1 MITFPDGMI
10 GRAWGP
16 VAGRHHDLY
25 LAAQSGLRDLLT
37 TGGLKGF
44 RLFGDKAYLG
54 FYDLIIH
61 PIVAAVRGSLQAK
74 WNTHT
79 SKYRIEVEHNIGNL
93 YDMRIETRRAGPQH
107 PQVRVS
113 RESDCD
119 TLRMRPPFSCW
130 FWWLH
135 ETLSCASAICLLCH
149 C

>member
-1 MITFPDGMI
+1 MAGL
-10 GRAWGP
+10 GP
-16 VAGRHHDLY
+16 VDHDLY

-79 SKYRIEVEHNIGNL
+79 SKYRLEVEHNIGNL
-93 YDMRIETRRAGPQH
+93 YMNCAALQNDMRIETQVPEDWFQAGVLVHNIHTCVYHGNQTAIRFGCAP
-107 PQVRVS
+107 PFLVGFGG
-113 RESDCD
+113 D
-119 TLRMRPPFSCW
+119 MRP
-130 FWWLH
+130 
-135 ETLSCASAICLLCH
+135 
-149 C
+149 